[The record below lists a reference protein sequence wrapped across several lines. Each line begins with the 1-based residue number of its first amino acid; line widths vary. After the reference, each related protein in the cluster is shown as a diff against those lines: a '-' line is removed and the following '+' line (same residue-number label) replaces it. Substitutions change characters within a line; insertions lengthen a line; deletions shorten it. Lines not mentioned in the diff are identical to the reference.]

1 MRHKPSKPPQRLK
14 QSKACPEC
22 GSKRL
27 ITDYETGERVCIDC
41 GFVVAEKM
49 AAREPEWRA
58 FTKEQREKRRRV
70 GTPSTFTIHDK
81 GLSTTID
88 IRNRDASG
96 RKLSPKRRAQV
107 YRMRKWQRRVR
118 VSNTRERNLSLALA
132 SMSKLCANISVPKPI
147 LETASI
153 IYIKALKKQLIRGRS
168 VQGVAAASVYLACRK
183 CGIMRTLDEVAD
195 SAGLNR
201 KKMGRCYRFIVK
213 ELREF
218 IPIPPP
224 SHYISRLSNHL
235 GLTGNA
241 EITALQILRSA
252 KKRHLISGK
261 TPMGLA
267 AAAMYIASIIVSD
280 RRTQREVAKEAG
292 VTEVTIRN
300 RSKDILN
307 SLDIT
312 VKL

>member
-1 MRHKPSKPPQRLK
+1 MRRETSRPSLRLR
-14 QSKACPEC
+14 QSKTCPEC
-22 GSKRL
+22 GSERL
-27 ITDYETGERVCIDC
+27 ITDYETGERVCMDC
-41 GFVVAEKM
+41 GFVVAEKI

-58 FTKEQREKRRRV
+58 FNKEQREKRRRV
-70 GTPSTFTIHDK
+70 GMPSTFTIHDK

-88 IRNRDASG
+88 VRNRDAAG
-96 RKLSPKRRAQV
+96 RKLSTKQRAQV

-118 VSNTRERNLSLALA
+118 VSNSRERNLSMALA
-132 SMSKLCANISVPKPI
+132 SMSKLCANISVPQPI

-168 VQGVAAASVYLACRK
+168 VEGVAAASVYLACRK
-183 CGIMRTLDEVAD
+183 CGVMRTLDEVTD
-195 SAGLNR
+195 SAGLDR

-218 IPIPPP
+218 IPVPPP

-235 GLTGNA
+235 GLAGNA
-241 EITALQILRSA
+241 EIIAQHILHAA
-252 KKRHLISGK
+252 KKMHLISGK

-280 RRTQREVAKEAG
+280 RRTQREVAAEAG
-292 VTEVTIRN
+292 ITEVTIRN